1 MEAEALHSVVV
12 MLPPKNCIPR
22 NYSCIAGLFGSLA
35 AVNQVKEEGD
45 EDLNGDCEPLE
56 FQVVEER
63 PRGRESFLKPPQSP
77 TLRRRCKSLPTPTER
92 AKLEICRTR
101 SPSCQKKVRF
111 ADSLGLELTSVRHF
125 DDTDVPEVPER
136 ILAKFRCQT
145 PLFLKRFDKFPSV
158 PTQTVLMEMEFTNPG
173 TLPDF
178 IEKVKELKVLLECV
192 RSDDFSL
199 SGFIRVLNIAFE
211 KSVAVRYT
219 LNNWMTCMDS
229 LASYVPQSNDGV
241 TDRFSFKMVVP
252 TFLESGGTLQFAIKY
267 TVGGEEYWDNNY
279 GNNYK
284 VKRHK
289 FKISPPREWED
300 GWIHFI

>member
-1 MEAEALHSVVV
+1 METEALHSVVV

-35 AVNQVKEEGD
+35 AVNQVKEEGE

-77 TLRRRCKSLPTPTER
+77 TQRRRCKSLPTPSER

-101 SPSCQKKVRF
+101 SPSSQKKVRF
-111 ADSLGLELTSVRHF
+111 ADSLGLDLTSVRHF
-125 DDTDVPEVPER
+125 DDTDEPEVPER
-136 ILAKFRCQT
+136 ILSKFRCQT
-145 PLFLKRFDKFPSV
+145 PLYLKRFDKFPTV
-158 PTQTVLMEMEFTNPG
+158 PTQTILMEMEFINPG

-178 IEKVKELKVLLECV
+178 LEKVKELKVLLECV
-192 RSDDFSL
+192 QSDDFSL
-199 SGFIRVLNIAFE
+199 SGFVRVLNIAFE
-211 KSVAVRYT
+211 KSVALRYT
-219 LNNWMTCMDS
+219 LNNWMTCMDT

-252 TFLESGGTLQFAIKY
+252 TFLESGGTLQFAVKY